1 MHMSSPVIAEQLEE
15 TPKPP
20 ETARAS
26 SKEVHRFL
34 IRESHQIS
42 SSNLQRKHPPKA
54 IDSRTP
60 KNIGVEIKPMELSA
74 TTKNEKE
81 NNRFHRSIRKLA
93 TIALKSTQYH
103 QKRP

>member
-1 MHMSSPVIAEQLEE
+1 MKQGWDTWTDAYVVAGHRRFGKQPEE

-42 SSNLQRKHPPKA
+42 SSNLQRKYPLKA

-81 NNRFHRSIRKLA
+81 TIVSIDRLEN
-93 TIALKSTQYH
+93 
-103 QKRP
+103 